1 MKGSEEKVFYMS
13 AFTADGVY
21 HDAGDGHGQ

>member
-13 AFTADGVY
+13 AFTADGVFL
-21 HDAGDGHGQ
+21 DAGNGHGQ